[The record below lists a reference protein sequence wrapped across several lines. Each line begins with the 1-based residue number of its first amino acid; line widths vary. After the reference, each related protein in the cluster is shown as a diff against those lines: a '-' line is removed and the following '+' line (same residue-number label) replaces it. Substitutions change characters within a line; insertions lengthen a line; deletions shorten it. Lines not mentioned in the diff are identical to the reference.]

1 MLDNLFDIGK
11 SLLADRL
18 KKADLTQVELSE
30 LTGIP
35 KSQISE
41 YVNNKHTMSLV
52 TAYNISRVLNCRIE
66 DLYNWKSV
74 RGSRNR
80 K

>member
-1 MLDNLFDIGK
+1 VFIVGK
-11 SLLADRL
+11 CLLADRL
-18 KKADLTQVELSE
+18 RKAGLTQAELAA

-52 TAYNISRVLNCRIE
+52 TAYIIAHVLKCDII
-66 DLYNWKSV
+66 DLYEFKSV
-74 RGSRNR
+74 RGV
-80 K
+80 